1 MWGKSHHHH
10 RLKKHTKKTVFCCVL
25 SYWSRILHT
34 LGQQLLLILFVI
46 RYVSPNKAI
55 VFMLFVI
62 RCVSPTNAIVFMLFV
77 IRCVSPDG
85 HVLPEECHLSPGF
98 LYSTCHPPHL
108 CWIPPQFVLSV
119 NRSVWPDRYNA
130 RMAPPASRFISPSA
144 PVLNTTAVCVV
155 CQQKCVTW
163 QV

>member
-34 LGQQLLLILFVI
+34 LGQQLQLMLFVI
-46 RYVSPNKAI
+46 RYVSPNK
-55 VFMLFVI
+55 
-62 RCVSPTNAIVFMLFV
+62 AIVFMLFV

-130 RMAPPASRFISPSA
+130 GMAPPASRLMSPSA

-155 CQQKCVTW
+155 CHQKCVTW